1 MGHVSRRF
9 VLLRPG
15 VLDLLNNEEESNN
28 TSSQKNNPQTRMG
41 KMMSIEWLGQT
52 IASGSWIISVFVYGL
67 ASTGDYLQL
76 LAASS
81 WMLSNIAALV
91 SIKQ

>member
-1 MGHVSRRF
+1 MGNVSRRF

-15 VLDLLNNEEESNN
+15 VLNLLNNKEESNN

-67 ASTGDYLQL
+67 SSTGDYLQL
-76 LAASS
+76 VAASS
-81 WMLSNIAALV
+81 WMLSNIAAV
-91 SIKQ
+91 ISIK